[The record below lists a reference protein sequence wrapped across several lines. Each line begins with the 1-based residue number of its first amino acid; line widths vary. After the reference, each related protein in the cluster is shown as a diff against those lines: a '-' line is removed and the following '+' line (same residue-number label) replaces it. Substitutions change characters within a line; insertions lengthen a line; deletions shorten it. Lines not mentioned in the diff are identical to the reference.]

1 MKNLIKISLFSYI
14 FICGICSIQPTYAAS
29 TIESITV
36 SDISITPRKDKII
49 WVHKDINGTPYKR
62 KYNVTQKKWIGSWVK
77 A

>member
-14 FICGICSIQPTYAAS
+14 FICGICLIQPTYAAS

-49 WVHKDINGTPYKR
+49 WKYKLINGTPHKR
-62 KYNVTQKKWIGSWVK
+62 QYNVTQEKWIGNWVK
-77 A
+77 V